1 MNSSNQRS
9 SDMTHYRL
17 TTRGKVVLGIFVL
30 MLVALVVKG
39 GIYISDLNRDV
50 EVVAPEDT
58 SSEVANKPEVPT
70 EAETPEDSTVP
81 VDPEEQTE
89 PEPEKI
95 YTVEELEDMK
105 QMLFVFYFEKG
116 QSDLNE
122 ESLEQLDILMEVL
135 SAYPEEPIVIEGH
148 VNGYPN
154 FIQTEE
160 NLELSGERSQAIT
173 EFLMD
178 RGIENSRITV
188 YNFGSEV
195 PYIRQSALQ
204 HQNDRVTV
212 YFKNHFIKGDLNK

>member
-1 MNSSNQRS
+1 
-9 SDMTHYRL
+9 MTHYRL

-81 VDPEEQTE
+81 ENPEEQTE

-135 SAYPEEPIVIEGH
+135 SAYPEEQIVIEGH

-160 NLELSGERSQAIT
+160 NIELSGERSQAIT

>member
-1 MNSSNQRS
+1 M
-9 SDMTHYRL
+9 
-17 TTRGKVVLGIFVL
+17 LGIFVL

-81 VDPEEQTE
+81 ENPEEQTE

-135 SAYPEEPIVIEGH
+135 SAYPEEQIVIEGH

-160 NLELSGERSQAIT
+160 NIELSGERSQAIT

>member
-1 MNSSNQRS
+1 M
-9 SDMTHYRL
+9 
-17 TTRGKVVLGIFVL
+17 LGIFVL
-30 MLVALVVKG
+30 LLAVLMIKG
-39 GIYISDLNRDV
+39 GIYISDLKSDI
-50 EVVAPEDT
+50 EAVAPEDT
-58 SSEVANKPEVPT
+58 SSEIEPELDVFIET
-70 EAETPEDSTVP
+70 ESPEPVTTPENPLNPSEP
-81 VDPEEQTE
+81 VEQTE

-95 YTVEELEDMK
+95 YSVEILEDMK
-105 QMLFVFYFEKG
+105 QMLFVFYFEKDK
-116 QSDLNE
+116 SDLIE

-135 SAYPEEPIVIEGH
+135 NAYPEEPIVLEGH

-154 FIQTEE
+154 FIQSAEQ
-160 NLELSGERSQAIT
+160 LELSGERSQAIAK
-173 EFLMD
+173 FLMD

>member
-1 MNSSNQRS
+1 M
-9 SDMTHYRL
+9 
-17 TTRGKVVLGIFVL
+17 LGIFVL
-30 MLVALVVKG
+30 ILVALVVKG
-39 GIYISDLNRDV
+39 GIYISDLNRGV
-50 EVVAPEDT
+50 EVVTPEDT
-58 SSEVANKPEVPT
+58 SSEVLNEPEAPSEV
-70 EAETPEDSTVP
+70 ETPEDPAVP

-95 YTVEELEDMK
+95 YTVEMLEDMK

-135 SAYPEEPIVIEGH
+135 SAYPEEQIVIEGH

-160 NLELSGERSQAIT
+160 NLALSGERSQVIT

-195 PYIRQSALQ
+195 PYIRQSTLQ

>member
-1 MNSSNQRS
+1 M
-9 SDMTHYRL
+9 
-17 TTRGKVVLGIFVL
+17 LGIFVL
-30 MLVALVVKG
+30 LLVALMVKG

-50 EVVAPEDT
+50 EAVLPEDT
-58 SSEVANKPEVPT
+58 ISEVEPEPDSST
-70 EAETPEDSTVP
+70 EIETPDPVATPEDPEDP
-81 VDPEEQTE
+81 VTPEEQTE
-89 PEPEKI
+89 PEQEKI
-95 YTVEELEDMK
+95 YTVEMLEDMK
-105 QMLFVFYFEKG
+105 QMLFVFFFEKD

-122 ESLEQLDILMEVL
+122 ESLEQLDILMVVL
-135 SAYPEEPIVIEGH
+135 NAYPEEQVVIEGH

>member
-1 MNSSNQRS
+1 M
-9 SDMTHYRL
+9 
-17 TTRGKVVLGIFVL
+17 LGIFVL

-58 SSEVANKPEVPT
+58 SSEVPNEPEVPT
-70 EAETPEDSTVP
+70 EVETPDPEVTPEDPMDPTVP
-81 VDPEEQTE
+81 VNPEEQTE

-105 QMLFVFYFEKG
+105 QILFVFFFEKD
-116 QSDLNE
+116 QADLND
-122 ESLEQLDILMEVL
+122 ESLEQLDILLEVL
-135 SAYPEEPIVIEGH
+135 NAYPEEQIVIEGH

-154 FIQTEE
+154 FIQTVE

-212 YFKNHFIKGDLNK
+212 YFKNHYIKGDLNK

>member
-1 MNSSNQRS
+1 M
-9 SDMTHYRL
+9 L
-17 TTRGKVVLGIFVL
+17 VIFVL

-50 EVVAPEDT
+50 EVVAPDDT
-58 SSEVANKPEVPT
+58 SSVVPNEPEVPT
-70 EAETPEDSTVP
+70 EVETPDPEGTPEYPIDPADSVEP
-81 VDPEEQTE
+81 VEPEEQTE

-95 YTVEELEDMK
+95 YTVEMLEDMK
-105 QMLFVFYFEKG
+105 QMLFVFYFEKD

-135 SAYPEEPIVIEGH
+135 SAYPEEQVVIEGH